1 MKKIMI
7 ALLTLAITGI
17 FLSPTAQGCDMA
29 KLEKLAAYVFEKGS
43 VLEGVPAVFLEK
55 IEPLA
60 GSKEKRMYLTFFFA
74 MVNGTAVVYKIHAI
88 EELWETSDN
97 GVITVHQKMAID
109 GEREID
115 GKPDS
120 AMTGLLV
127 KEKDGKILRYETFP
141 MSLEEAEVWHTAFI
155 DEMYAMVPE
164 AFVPEKE
171 KPEAP
176 PKEEKSKPEYEIPPV
191 PDILAPVRHT
201 TIEI

>member
-1 MKKIMI
+1 MKRVLVAMLVASAIM
-7 ALLTLAITGI
+7 GI
-17 FLSPTAQGCDMA
+17 FLSPAVATACDMA
-29 KLEKLAAYVFEKGS
+29 KLEKLATYAFEKGK

-115 GKPDS
+115 GKPDT

-127 KEKDGKILRYETFP
+127 KEKSGKILEYKTFP

-155 DEMYAMVPE
+155 DEMYAIVP
-164 AFVPEKE
+164 PPKE
-171 KPEAP
+171 
-176 PKEEKSKPEYEIPPV
+176 KEEKSEPEYEIPPV
-191 PDILAPVRHT
+191 PDILAPIKHIL
-201 TIEI
+201 IEI